1 MQKTLEDTLRL
12 DVRKLSKGG
21 CFKRSSQGAI
31 RWGVSGVNHLRF
43 RYCKSYSL
51 FKIFYAIGGESV
63 KQQKCQSICVDQT
76 SCHIGG
82 HRNWFR
88 CPLCFNRVALL
99 YFHGSTFKCR
109 VCSSLPYRSTL
120 ESYAWR
126 LIAKKHK
133 LGEEIF
139 QNYSN
144 VQVER
149 KKKGIHC
156 KTFKKKLSKFRSLD
170 MAIEDALFT
179 DILGSSLMSR
189 RNESFSNK
197 KV

>member
-99 YFHGSTFKCR
+99 YSWFDFQMPR
-109 VCSSLPYRSTL
+109 LFESSLSIYFGELCMEANRQKTQ
-120 ESYAWR
+120 AW
-126 LIAKKHK
+126 
-133 LGEEIF
+133 
-139 QNYSN
+139 
-144 VQVER
+144 
-149 KKKGIHC
+149 
-156 KTFKKKLSKFRSLD
+156 
-170 MAIEDALFT
+170 
-179 DILGSSLMSR
+179 
-189 RNESFSNK
+189 
-197 KV
+197 

>member
-63 KQQKCQSICVDQT
+63 KQQKCQSIYIDKT

-82 HRNWFR
+82 YRNWFR
-88 CPLCFNRVALL
+88 CPLCFNR
-99 YFHGSTFKCR
+99 
-109 VCSSLPYRSTL
+109 
-120 ESYAWR
+120 
-126 LIAKKHK
+126 IAYS
-133 LGEEIF
+133 IF
-139 QNYSN
+139 M
-144 VQVER
+144 V
-149 KKKGIHC
+149 
-156 KTFKKKLSKFRSLD
+156 
-170 MAIEDALFT
+170 
-179 DILGSSLMSR
+179 
-189 RNESFSNK
+189 
-197 KV
+197 